1 MVKDAN
7 VLSEHVMEEPL
18 VLHAVAHLAGHES
31 ESAMPHIAS
40 PYMPSTCTLVTTA
53 VVHWDGLHVKDA

>member
-7 VLSEHVMEEPL
+7 VLSEHVMEELL
-18 VLHAVAHLAGHES
+18 VVHPVVHLAGHES
-31 ESAMPHIAS
+31 ESAIPHIAS
-40 PYMPSTCTLVTTA
+40 PYIPSSCTLVTTA